1 MRNTLPKVATVALTA
16 GALLLTAVPA
26 SATTSATASAAA
38 AQAEPFSVFDVSVKA
53 PKKVKAGGKIS
64 YTVIAQNKGPH
75 YADYYFLGGQFPKGI
90 DLKKVYYRSSVK
102 GTECELDGRALY
114 CFIPKVVEKGEAIA
128 MIFDVRLTKKAR
140 GTQTARLGIVSY
152 DVQTG
157 MEDMSKEE
165 LDRLGIPVHGYAKT
179 VKTKVVR

>member
-1 MRNTLPKVATVALTA
+1 MRNTLPKVATAALTA
-16 GALLLTAVPA
+16 GALMLTAAPV
-26 SATTSATASAAA
+26 SAAV
-38 AQAEPFSVFDVSVKA
+38 QASKNEPFSVFDVSVKA

-64 YTVIAQNKGPH
+64 YTVVAQNKGPH
-75 YADYYFLGGQFPKGI
+75 YADYYFLGGEFPKGI

-179 VKTKVVR
+179 VKTKIVR